1 MWFPGRFLASIQLSA
16 IAEHPDILYVLLA
29 WAYIDSFTMAITNVG
44 KLATARTAI
53 MISTD
58 VDELTMFTKSVINNA
73 FNCVKVP
80 FPQVAVFS
88 NNCASRVSG
97 VGK

>member
-1 MWFPGRFLASIQLSA
+1 MWLPGRFLASFQFSA
-16 IAEHPDILYVLLA
+16 ITELPEILYVLLA
-29 WAYIDSFTMAITNVG
+29 WAYIDSFTMAVTNVL
-44 KLATARTAI
+44 KKARARTAI
-53 MISTD
+53 MFSTD

-88 NNCASRVSG
+88 NNCASRVGG